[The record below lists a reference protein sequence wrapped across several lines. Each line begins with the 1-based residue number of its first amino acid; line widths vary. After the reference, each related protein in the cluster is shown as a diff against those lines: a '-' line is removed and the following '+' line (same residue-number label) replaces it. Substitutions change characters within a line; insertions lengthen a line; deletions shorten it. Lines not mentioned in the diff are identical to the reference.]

1 MRTPLKR
8 GRLYDALCKAGHH
21 EPEPIVDSARQAK
34 KERDSLEG
42 LRVLVAEDNPVN
54 QRVALKMLSKLG
66 CEAKAV
72 ENGLEALSIVVSD
85 EFDVVLMDC
94 QMPEMDGFE
103 ATRKIRE
110 IESTRN
116 LPILALTANA
126 MQGDKTRCL
135 DAGMNDYLTKP
146 IDLNSLAQ
154 ALSRWSRQTEIDD
167 CALES
172 SRTR

>member
-1 MRTPLKR
+1 VRTPLKR
-8 GRLYDALCKAGHH
+8 GRLYDALCKVGDHD
-21 EPEPIVDSARQAK
+21 PEPIVDNARQAK
-34 KERDSLEG
+34 KQRDSLKG

-72 ENGLEALSIVVSD
+72 ETGLEALSIIGSD

-103 ATRKIRE
+103 ATRKVRE
-110 IESTRN
+110 IESTQN
-116 LPILALTANA
+116 LPILALAANA

-146 IDLNSLAQ
+146 IDLSSLSQ
-154 ALSRWSRQTEIDD
+154 ALSRWSRRTDIDD
-167 CALES
+167 RTLES
-172 SRTR
+172 GRAR